1 MANNRNDKD
10 VIYNSETDRHV
21 KHEANGKTVRDGET
35 VHEGRERVAETTHV
49 RHEEP
54 KKKGPWAWLI
64 PLLIL
69 LIAIPVLMNMCD
81 NKDDDDNKDTTTEE
95 STTEK
100 ATTEKATTE
109 DATTEDATTEDATTE
124 DATTE
129 EASAAKFDLASIVN
143 FDLAA

>member
-21 KHEANGKTVRDGET
+21 KHEANGKTVRDGEK
-35 VHEGRERVAETTHV
+35 VHEGRERVTETHV

-81 NKDDDDNKDTTTEE
+81 NKDDNNKEDSTTEE

-109 DATTEDATTEDATTE
+109 K
-124 DATTE
+124 ATTE
-129 EASAAKFDLASIVN
+129 EATTEQASAAKFDLASIVN